1 MDQIPQALLFL
12 GIIPS
17 LILLYISLKG
27 YDGYYKDKIV
37 FITFIVGLIIGFISI
52 LIEYY
57 TAGVYIFF
65 IILFPLLE
73 QLFKTIFL
81 NLPRFHG
88 KKETTIYGLSLGL
101 GFGSIYISSS
111 LILLNIQGTSNNF
124 STVVTILGSFG
135 FILIHGAT
143 GLLIGFGVYIYSL
156 FKYLIFSILIYLP
169 VTILFY
175 VSTEIIK
182 IGYLQL
188 AIVPYGL
195 IIYWYMTKKLMPK
208 IKNEPEKRKRTK
220 K

>member
-27 YDGYYKDKIV
+27 YDAYYKDKIV
-37 FITFIVGLIIGFISI
+37 FITFLIGLIIGFVSI

-88 KKETTIYGLSLGL
+88 KKETVIYGLSLGL

-111 LILLNIQGTSNNF
+111 LILLNIQGISDNF
-124 STVVTILGSFG
+124 STIVTILGSFG
-135 FILIHGAT
+135 FILMHGAT
-143 GLLIGFGVYIYSL
+143 GLLIGFGVYKYSL
-156 FKYLIFSILIYLP
+156 YRYLIFSILFYLP
-169 VTILFY
+169 VTVLFF

-195 IIYWYMTKKLMPK
+195 IFYWYVTKKLMPE
-208 IKNEPEKRKRTK
+208 IINEPVK
-220 K
+220 KKKN